1 MKSHRVLALV
11 AVLAAAPASAEE
23 PAQLLVT
30 ATTSHLLPSARSAQA
45 LLRKLS
51 PTTAD
56 IKIEAMAGVFLGLD
70 AAMAEAFEGPVDVA
84 VLRGENGDMVGLGA
98 VALAWKDPS
107 KLRGLGAPN
116 AAGVRSVPVDAT
128 PLLAQL
134 GAPNAVGAGGA
145 CALHPSPVAP
155 GYRLVCAQDA
165 ATLAKLGP
173 YLASDVALEP
183 RVNDVAARVPATLFQ
198 DAAKSAEPGAEPSP
212 TTPIERAAND
222 ELSSVGRDMASAAL
236 GVGWDPSSLS
246 FAVDV
251 RFKAQSAATTR
262 LLLSARGCSK
272 PVLFDR
278 LPSDT
283 LFFSTMG
290 GYDPSLAREVVQKGI
305 SLAVEGAPS
314 ESQVA
319 VAIVRPLADAIA
331 SQGFA
336 STLVIGLD
344 AKRALVGVEALKKK
358 PKDAALQEK
367 AARGLS
373 PWVALEATG
382 LQAGGS
388 LVESVMALNDTA
400 KAYAPAKGGTWP
412 DGAKGWKMDDG
423 SVIASVP
430 TASSLLVVFG
440 SSGAIVDEKLKTLT
454 GGAGPRLLLADETR
468 DAFNERPAM
477 VAVVT
482 DHTADLVRLSVDD
495 DALNDTLKAL
505 REDVKKKDA
514 PVQIP
519 VRLSVKSGSAETGWL
534 GTVRIEARYP
544 VKALQAITKGA
555 KKLSVSPLLTL

>member
-30 ATTSHLLPSARSAQA
+30 ATTAHLLPSVRSAQA
-45 LLRKLS
+45 LMRKLS

-56 IKIEAMAGVFLGLD
+56 IKLEAMAGVFLGLD

-84 VLRGENGDMVGLGA
+84 VLRGENGDMVGRGA

-134 GAPNAVGAGGA
+134 GAPNGVGDGGA

-165 ATLAKLGP
+165 ATLTKLGR

-183 RVNDVAARVPATLFQ
+183 RINDVAARVPAALFQ
-198 DAAKSAEPGAEPSP
+198 DAAKSPEPGAEPSAP
-212 TTPIERAAND
+212 TAIERASND
-222 ELSSVGRDMASAAL
+222 ELSSVGHDMASASL

-251 RFKAQSAATTR
+251 RLKAQSAATTR

-305 SLAVEGAPS
+305 SLALEGAPS
-314 ESQVA
+314 QA
-319 VAIVRPLADAIA
+319 QLAAAIVRPLADAIA

-358 PKDAALQEK
+358 PNDAALQEK

-382 LQAGGS
+382 LQAGGG

-400 KAYAPAKGGTWP
+400 KAYTPAKAGTWP
-412 DGAKGWKMDDG
+412 EGAKGWKLNDG
-423 SVIASVP
+423 SVIVSVP

-454 GGAGPRLLLADETR
+454 GGAGPRLVLADETN
-468 DAFNERPAM
+468 DAFHERPAM
-477 VAVVT
+477 VAVAT
-482 DHTADLVRLSVDD
+482 DHTADLVRLSVEDD
-495 DALNDTLKAL
+495 SLNDTLKTL
-505 REDVKKKDA
+505 REDVKKKA
-514 PVQIP
+514 VPVQIP
-519 VRLSVKSGSAETGWL
+519 LRMSVKSGSAETGWL